1 MIVSAANARQLRTVV
16 EEVQRV
22 VRDRLGRGAR
32 RREGEPETGWMLLDY
47 GDVVV
52 HAFDEEQRRYYD
64 LERLWS
70 DAPTVPYST
79 AAAASVVAGAPG
91 AGGAPP
97 DAADTERGAPA
108 PWYAAGE

>member
-1 MIVSAANARQLRTVV
+1 MIVSASNSRQLRTVV
-16 EEVQRV
+16 DEVQRV
-22 VRDRLGRGAR
+22 VKDRLGRGAR
-32 RREGEPETGWMLLDY
+32 RREGEPDTGWMLLDY

-70 DAPTVPYST
+70 DAPTVPY
-79 AAAASVVAGAPG
+79 AASAAVGAGAPG
-91 AGGAPP
+91 AGGARPEV
-97 DAADTERGAPA
+97 ADTERGAPA